1 MDAQMFNRGR
11 TLDTLCDWLF
21 CWGRDYF
28 FFAYG
33 SIPDASIA
41 RASSRVIV
49 R

>member
-1 MDAQMFNRGR
+1 MDAQMVRR
-11 TLDTLCDWLF
+11 ARSLDALRDRLS

-33 SIPDASIA
+33 SMPDASIA